1 MSGEAPPPA
10 ELEALLDRLLEL
22 TRLWAR
28 GAADDGE
35 AEEVRREAI
44 RRNHVRY
51 LELVPVYRHLARE
64 EGLTE
69 QSGFD
74 AIVEHALLADDV
86 FKSYRPEWIESRAF
100 DRMTAWL
107 GDRFIRRLH
116 LETDL
121 DGVAAW
127 KARLKEDGVY
137 LAFSSGTSGRLSFVP
152 RDRRT
157 LEALMRNGQSYPH
170 AVWSPS
176 AEGRYGAFDSLILG
190 GTGAGMGLQ
199 SAGSGL
205 ARMARR
211 SHFLMDFEIRPEEP
225 GHREGSAYWDAA
237 YERSLEFLRGAADE
251 GVRILIFG
259 APFQVQELCERIA
272 ADPGLLAM
280 PPGSLLLTGG
290 GWKAFDGRRVP
301 RERLWE
307 QAGQALAIPADHII
321 DTYSTTELNCVFMT
335 CSQGHYHIPPLVEP
349 VVLDE
354 AYTGRPGTPGRG
366 ILGLLDPF
374 ALSYPGFI
382 VTQDQVD
389 LARGVC
395 ACGLAGWHLRG
406 EIHRA
411 PGVQPK
417 GCGGVMAAVTA

>member
-1 MSGEAPPPA
+1 MSGEASPPA

-44 RRNHVRY
+44 RRNHIRY

-69 QSGFD
+69 HSGFD
-74 AIVEHALLADDV
+74 AIVEHALLADEV
-86 FKSYRPEWIESRAF
+86 FKSYRPEWIESRSF
-100 DRMTAWL
+100 DRMTSWL
-107 GDRFIRRLH
+107 GDRFIRRLRIDA
-116 LETDL
+116 DL
-121 DGVAAW
+121 DGVGAW

-137 LAFSSGTSGRLSFVP
+137 LSFSSGTSGRLSFVP

-157 LEALMRNGQSYPH
+157 LEALMRNGQSYYH
-170 AVWSPS
+170 TVWAPSPD
-176 AEGRYGAFDSLILG
+176 GRYGDFDSLILG

-211 SHFLMDFEIRPEEP
+211 SHFLMGFELRPEDL
-225 GHREGSAYWDAA
+225 GRREGSAFWDAA
-237 YERSLEFLRGAADE
+237 YGRSLEFLRDAADE
-251 GVRILIFG
+251 GVRTLIFG

-272 ADPGLLAM
+272 AGPRLLPM
-280 PPGSLLLTGG
+280 PPGSLLISGG
-290 GWKAFDGRRVP
+290 GWKAHDGRRVP
-301 RERLWE
+301 RELLWE
-307 QAGQALAIPADHII
+307 QAGQALAIPPDHII

-335 CSQGHYHIPPLVEP
+335 CPQGRYHVPPLVEP

-354 AYTGRPGTPGRG
+354 TYTGRPGSPGTG
-366 ILGLLDPF
+366 ILGVLDPF

-382 VTQDQVD
+382 VTEDQVD
-389 LARGVC
+389 LVRGVC
-395 ACGLAGWHLRG
+395 DCGLAGWHIRG